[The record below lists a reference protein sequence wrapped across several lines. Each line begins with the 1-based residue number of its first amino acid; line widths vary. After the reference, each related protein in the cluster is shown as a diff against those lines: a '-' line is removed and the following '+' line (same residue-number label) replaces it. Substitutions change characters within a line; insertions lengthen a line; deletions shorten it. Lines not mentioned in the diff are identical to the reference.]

1 MKVKYIDNKQNLGI
15 EYDWVLIKKE
25 YNKLGVPS
33 GYYEIPWKAIQEG
46 NKYIMSLSERSTGKT
61 TNLGLLVGL
70 VMHKLYKT
78 QVVYI
83 RPTEDELSASHAQK
97 LVEVIKTYN
106 EGHYIKALTDGEYNS
121 IYYHWRQF
129 YYCWVNE
136 VGEIEKKSNTPIIQM
151 LSVSRSGDYKS
162 TLNLPLGD
170 WIVYDEFIGKYYR
183 PDEAIHFLD
192 LLKTVIRDRMSPVVC
207 MLANTINLNSQYF
220 EEFEISR
227 EVRKLNK
234 GDKRTIVTD
243 RGTKIYVEIINLV
256 RRDNTHSILNSMFY
270 GFRNPKIASIT
281 GGDVWAFE
289 CVPHILRD
297 CTDKRVLARN
307 LYIESGLELLQI
319 EIVYNQEQGL
329 HLEIHRASKT
339 YPDSIIFTI
348 GDQKDNRYY
357 FGLGHGNLNKLLT
370 KYITARKVY
379 YSSNE
384 VGSIFKD
391 YLNRYLMI
399 KNQY

>member
-1 MKVKYIDNKQNLGI
+1 MKIKYIQDKQNLGI
-15 EYDWVLIKKE
+15 DYDWGLIRKE

-33 GYYEIPWKAIQEG
+33 GYYEIPWKAIQDG

-70 VMHKLYKT
+70 VMNRLYKT

-97 LVEVIKTYN
+97 LVDVIKTYN
-106 EGHYIKALTDGEYNS
+106 EGQYIKALTDGEYNS

-129 YYCWVNE
+129 FYCFVGE
-136 VGEIEKKSNTPIIQM
+136 TGEIEKKSTTPIIQM
-151 LSVSRSGDYKS
+151 LSVARASDYKS

-192 LLKTVIRDRMSPVVC
+192 LLKTIIRDRLSPVVC

-234 GDKRTIVTD
+234 GDKRAITTD
-243 RGTKIYVEIINLV
+243 RGTKIYVEIVNLV
-256 RRDNTHSILNSMFY
+256 RHDNTHSLLNSMFY
-270 GFRNPKIASIT
+270 GFKNPKIASIT
-281 GGDVWAFE
+281 GGEVWAFE

-319 EIVYNQEQGL
+319 EIVYNKEQGM

-348 GDQKDNRYY
+348 GDQKDIRYY
-357 FGLGHGNLNKLLT
+357 FGLGHGNINRLLT
-370 KYITARKVY
+370 KYITERKVY

-391 YLNRYLMI
+391 YLNRYLLI